1 MLSSC
6 ISTLSIIT
14 VLPLTLCLSSL
25 VKLLLSLCHVYSMWG
40 LSLEGRL
47 SGNVV
52 VEWVEHVIVR
62 VVFSSTSGK
71 LLELLMIGI
80 SGTSIKINE
89 KTHFIN
95 IN

>member
-1 MLSSC
+1 
-6 ISTLSIIT
+6 
-14 VLPLTLCLSSL
+14 
-25 VKLLLSLCHVYSMWG
+25 

-52 VEWVEHVIVR
+52 VEWEEHVIVT

-89 KTHFIN
+89 KTHFVN